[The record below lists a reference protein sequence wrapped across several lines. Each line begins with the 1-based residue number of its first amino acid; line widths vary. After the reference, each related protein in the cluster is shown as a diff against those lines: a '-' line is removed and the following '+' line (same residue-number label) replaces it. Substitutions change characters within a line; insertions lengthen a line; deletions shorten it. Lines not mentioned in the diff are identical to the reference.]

1 MKKYVRL
8 IAFAVM
14 ILTLATSL
22 AVFASAE
29 EPTNEGGHWVIN
41 AEKIDEILA
50 GEAGEKTTGWEVPF
64 LQVAPVLDG
73 TINKAEYMDFEL
85 YEDYMSSFT
94 AM

>member
-8 IAFAVM
+8 IIVAVM

-22 AVFASAE
+22 AVFVSAE

-41 AEKIDEILA
+41 AEKIEEILA

-64 LQVAPVLDG
+64 LQVSPVLDG
-73 TINKAEYMDFEL
+73 TIHKA
-85 YEDYMSSFT
+85 
-94 AM
+94 